1 MSKIIEFGPEARQK
15 LSAGIDKLAN
25 AVTATLGPNGRN
37 VVIANQGIPQS
48 TKDGV
53 TVAKSITLED
63 PIEELGVQLLK
74 QAAIKTADNA
84 GDGTTTSTLLAQEM
98 VKQGLTHL
106 NNGANS
112 VEIKRG
118 IDSAVKEV
126 VTYLRH
132 NIKEDVSEEDQLKQI
147 ATISA
152 NNDPEVGELIAT
164 AMQKVGR
171 EGVVFI
177 EESKNGE
184 TYLETVEGMQF
195 DRGYKSPY
203 FVTDNNNMSTTIS
216 DALILIADKKFTQ
229 VKELLPILEAVSA
242 QNKSLLIIAE
252 DIEGEA
258 LATLIVNKARGIL
271 KVVAVKAPDFGDRRK
286 LLLEDIAIMTG
297 GQVFSTE
304 KGMKL
309 DKFNWEWFGEARV
322 VTVSKDTTT
331 LVDGKGDAEKIE
343 ARITELQTQIE
354 KALSPYEKEK
364 LQERLAKFVGGVAIV
379 HVGGFTE
386 SEMREKKD
394 RVDDALQ
401 ATKAALEEGIVPGG
415 GAALLYAREA
425 ITDRT
430 NIGKNIVYKACSA
443 PFMKIL
449 TNAGK
454 TDSECYGLIN
464 GLNVTKIE
472 TYSTS
477 SKIETYSTAS
487 VESNNWK
494 GYDLKTDS
502 FVNMKN
508 AGIIDPAKVT
518 RTAIENAAS
527 VAGTILL
534 TEAVVVDKPEDKKS
548 EGGFGD
554 MMGMM

>member
-1 MSKIIEFGPEARQK
+1 MSKIIEFGPEARK
-15 LSAGIDKLAN
+15 KLAAGVN
-25 AVTATLGPNGRN
+25 KLADAVTSTLGPNGRN
-37 VVIANQGIPQS
+37 VVIANQGVPQS

-63 PIEELGVQLLK
+63 PIEELGVQLVK
-74 QAAIKTADNA
+74 QAAIKTADLA

-106 NNGANS
+106 NNGANA
-112 VEIKRG
+112 VEIKRS
-118 IDSAVKEV
+118 IDKTVKDLVNFIREE
-126 VTYLRH
+126 
-132 NIKEDVSEEDQLKQI
+132 IKEDISSEEQLKQI

-203 FVTDNNNMSTTIS
+203 FVTDNNNMSTTIN
-216 DALILIADKKFTQ
+216 DALILIADKKFTT
-229 VKELLPILEAVSA
+229 VKELLPILEAVSN
-242 QNKSLLIIAE
+242 QNKPLVIIAE
-252 DIEGEA
+252 DIDGEA

-309 DKFNWEWFGEARV
+309 DKFSWDWFGEARV
-322 VTVSKDTTT
+322 VTVNKDQTT
-331 LVDGKGDAEKIE
+331 LVDGKGNSDKITD
-343 ARITELQTQIE
+343 RIEELQNQID
-354 KALSPYEKEK
+354 KAQSPYEREK

-415 GAALLYAREA
+415 GSVLLHARTS
-425 ITDRT
+425 INVKDL
-430 NIGKNIVYKACSA
+430 GSQIVYNACAA
-443 PFMKIL
+443 PFKKIL
-449 TNAGK
+449 SNAGYEQE
-454 TDSECYGLIN
+454 DIYNAINAVSGGDYWYG
-464 GLNVTKIE
+464 
-472 TYSTS
+472 
-477 SKIETYSTAS
+477 
-487 VESNNWK
+487 W
-494 GYDLKTDS
+494 DLKEED
-502 FVNMKN
+502 FVDMKD

-518 RTAIENAAS
+518 RTALENAAS

-534 TEAVVVDKPEDKKS
+534 TEAVVVDKPEENKNDDGL
-548 EGGFGD
+548 GG